1 MGYAVH
7 NPAVAL
13 RIINLYLVVTL
24 QIPERTMSRI
34 VNSGVVS
41 NCLFAF
47 IRDSLFEIKQEI
59 EQNLI
64 KQRLQDKRNKERTN
78 EELKKR

>member
-1 MGYAVH
+1 
-7 NPAVAL
+7 
-13 RIINLYLVVTL
+13 
-24 QIPERTMSRI
+24 MSRI
-34 VNSGVVS
+34 VNSGVES